1 MFLGLTSLF
10 ICFNNIFLCLIL
22 QNIYS
27 SKTRVRRYGHY
38 DSYVDQREQYLELL
52 AELDQIYVPHY
63 SYDSER
69 RNELSQWLFK
79 LSYAEV
85 KRRRKGRLWSKV
97 YDVESGKHMLG
108 DSDFQQY
115 LKDEENRGLN
125 MEQGASGVQEEV
137 QVESNY
143 SKMLR
148 INEERRIRDEAE
160 RKKIEA
166 RVNRCDIDEQG
177 DKIFKNIL
185 KSNAERKERD
195 DAEWK
200 KYVVKYKSGA
210 VVEDQ
215 EICEKVI
222 ALRDLAVREERE
234 QIAWSVDTEEEKQMF
249 VDAVEQFDEHVAA
262 GWEPSDSEGEKE
274 GEQFGCKPKKRRT
287 AEEQRLHDVCF
298 EKDWNDNEEAERIRA
313 ERLHRRSIMIDADD
327 IQFARSAKSVIVEK
341 KVKETVQKKQQ
352 SPVKEAV
359 QVAESMTDRAL
370 SPIEVIQETSR
381 GGPSRSED
389 LRLKSFYEQ
398 QMEDIIKE
406 MKDKLVLEDIR
417 KRKQFEDQLK
427 EQLMS
432 ETAEFKEQYR
442 KDVIDELRRQSDDRK
457 VEAEHRRAMENQ
469 RDEEHEQR
477 ERLRRRGAAGR
488 SIVWREVVDYE
499 SNITD
504 SMTEN
509 QINQREGKNMI

>member
-85 KRRRKGRLWSKV
+85 KRRRNGRLWSRV

-166 RVNRCDIDEQG
+166 RVNRYDIDEQG
-177 DKIFKNIL
+177 DRIFKNIL

-222 ALRDLAVREERE
+222 ALKDAADSEEKE

-287 AEEQRLHDVCF
+287 VEEQRLHDVCF

-398 QMEDIIKE
+398 QMEDIIK
-406 MKDKLVLEDIR
+406 
-417 KRKQFEDQLK
+417 RKQFEDQLK

-488 SIVWREVVDYE
+488 PIVWREVVDYE